1 MVICKINSFI
11 GLVFYAVIYWS
22 LWFECKKNP
31 SETHDRLNV
40 TIRHTVT
47 INKSFID
54 IAKSYISINEL
65 EISSDELAISI
76 NTTIYIYR

>member
-31 SETHDRLNV
+31 SETHDRLIILHLWQFN
-40 TIRHTVT
+40 
-47 INKSFID
+47 NDCSLLN
-54 IAKSYISINEL
+54 SL
-65 EISSDELAISI
+65 
-76 NTTIYIYR
+76 